1 LKKYRWTL
9 VIYTTIASFI
19 VSLLLWYL
27 LGGNDVFTFS
37 LTFAV
42 AIGTFI
48 AGVLAGTYLDK
59 KEKRSQKNQVVV
71 MRKNKTIG

>member
-1 LKKYRWTL
+1 

-59 KEKRSQKNQVVV
+59 KEKYQKNQVVV